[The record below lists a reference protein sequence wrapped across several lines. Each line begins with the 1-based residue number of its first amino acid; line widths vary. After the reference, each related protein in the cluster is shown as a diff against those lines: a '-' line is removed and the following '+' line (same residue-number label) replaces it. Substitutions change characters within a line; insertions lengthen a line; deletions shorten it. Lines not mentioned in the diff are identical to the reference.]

1 MLDGGQFVEAV
12 SRLGY
17 PGASALKGEDFDW
30 LFDSPEH
37 RQFLRFFCSSVS
49 KSNVLTPEEVRAF
62 RALRASGK
70 PVLDEAA
77 LGEVLKACQAA
88 PTRGDP
94 ASVSP
99 WMEEADAAQLEE
111 ELQALRRERK
121 LKAQRLKK
129 LQVLAAGRADA
140 ALRLGSRREDGAR
153 RLKDTVAALGA
164 ENAETNSALQ
174 ALTDEVKRLASY
186 LRVEL
191 PQLEPQEHAP
201 TQALAQGPPVFL
213 SQLSLD
219 PYLHQEELNT
229 KALVLF
235 TQKQFFKGISDMVE
249 SSSSENFQLLDLS
262 RCSDDDER
270 VVEARRT
277 EMARLQWAHVVAQH
291 QLLQAQAEEHGVR
304 AGLQWITE
312 TLRSKV
318 KPSASA
324 QALQTREAGFRHEL
338 QGLEGELE
346 ALSREAVPAALRESA
361 RLLNVPV
368 VRGDFDLQVAR
379 QEYYT
384 SRQDQVCGYLL
395 RQRASFEL
403 LHLAQEL
410 ELRKGRQLHRQLGE
424 LAQRLE
430 SRGTALK
437 QRLHAFSQPELALAT
452 RPSSII
458 GTKDAAF
465 SRLYKI
471 LECGKGPS
479 GEREQPFK
487 TFEGLEQA
495 ARDLQ
500 DELRSAR
507 EALAAASQEQAFT
520 AARLEGHCETLRG
533 ATYSGLQQLVLTPQ
547 VCAAPGQELCPNSQE
562 LRGQLQE
569 LESQLNSLN
578 KLMQDMVGDIRGKRA
593 QLDRSWALKRERDL
607 YVYFHL
613 DEKLL
618 RKVVEELEA
627 RVAGRASHA

>member
-37 RQFLRFFCSSVS
+37 RQFLRFFCSSVN

-88 PTRGDP
+88 PARGDP
-94 ASVSP
+94 ASALS
-99 WMEEADAAQLEE
+99 WLEEADVAQLAE

-121 LKAQRLKK
+121 LKARRLKK

-140 ALRLGSRREDGAR
+140 ALRLASRQEDGAR
-153 RLKDTVAALGA
+153 RLRETVAALGA

-191 PQLEPQEHAP
+191 PQQEPDERAP
-201 TQALAQGPPVFL
+201 PPAPGPPVFL

-229 KALVLF
+229 KALALF

-262 RCSDDDER
+262 SCSEDDER

-304 AGLQWITE
+304 AGLQWLTD
-312 TLRSKV
+312 TLRSKI
-318 KPSASA
+318 KPCASV

-338 QGLEGELE
+338 QGLEGELQ
-346 ALSREAVPAALRESA
+346 ALSREAVPATLRESA

-410 ELRKGRQLHRQLGE
+410 ELRKGRQLHRELGE

-437 QRLHAFSQPELALAT
+437 QRLHVFSQPELALAA

-487 TFEGLEQA
+487 TFEGLEQV
-495 ARDLQ
+495 ARDLRE
-500 DELRSAR
+500 ELRSAR
-507 EALAAASQEQAFT
+507 EALAAAAQEQAFT

-547 VCAAPGQELCPNSQE
+547 VCAAPGQELCPSSQE

-578 KLMQDMVGDIRGKRA
+578 RLMQDMVGDIRGKRA
-593 QLDRSWALKRERDL
+593 QLERSWALKRERDL

-618 RKVVEELEA
+618 RKVLEELEA
-627 RVAGRASHA
+627 RVAGRSSHA